1 MTDFKEKV
9 FKEVSFDSLKQ
20 EVEKCGDDINAVL
33 LNLLLKEK
41 LKITFAESCTGGL
54 LAKKMTELSGA
65 SECFD
70 GSYVTYSNEQKMRLL
85 GVKEETLKNFGAVSY
100 QTALEMSRGVY
111 HEFKSDIGVGVTG
124 IAGPGGGTPEK
135 PVGLVYIS
143 VCTKDAHIFCKLN
156 LDGDRSRVRNV
167 AYKMAY
173 ALAIQA
179 VENRLVFV

>member
-1 MTDFKEKV
+1 MTN

-20 EVEKCGDDINAVL
+20 EVEKSSDNINAVL

-54 LAKKMTELSGA
+54 LAEKLTELSGA

-85 GVKEETLKNFGAVSY
+85 GVKEETLENFGAVSY

-111 HEFKSDIGVGVTG
+111 REFSSDIGVGVTG

-143 VCTKDAHIFCKLN
+143 VCTKDVHCFCKLN
-156 LDGDRSRVRNV
+156 LDGERCMVRDS
-167 AYKMAY
+167 AYKMGY

>member
-1 MTDFKEKV
+1 MTD

-20 EVEKCGDDINAVL
+20 EVEKRGDNINTVL

-41 LKITFAESCTGGL
+41 FKITFAESCTGGL
-54 LAKKMTELSGA
+54 LAEKLTELSGA

-85 GVKEETLKNFGAVSY
+85 GVKEETLEKFGAVSY
-100 QTALEMSRGVY
+100 QTALEMSRGAY
-111 HEFKSDIGVGVTG
+111 FEFKSDIGVGVTG

-143 VCTKDAHIFCKLN
+143 VYTKGTHAFCRLN
-156 LDGDRSRVRNV
+156 LDGDRSEVRNS